1 MGMTIADRSA
11 SRTIGASA
19 ALFICAHMFR
29 LSPALRRSLADR
41 VAGILQTFVINFVL
55 ALIAWIVFCFIR
67 PKFPKAY
74 KARATEYAPI
84 AAVDRFHRA
93 Q

>member
-1 MGMTIADRSA
+1 
-11 SRTIGASA
+11 
-19 ALFICAHMFR
+19 MFL
-29 LSPALRRSLADR
+29 LSPALCRSLADR
-41 VAGILQTFVINFVL
+41 VTGILQTFVINFVL